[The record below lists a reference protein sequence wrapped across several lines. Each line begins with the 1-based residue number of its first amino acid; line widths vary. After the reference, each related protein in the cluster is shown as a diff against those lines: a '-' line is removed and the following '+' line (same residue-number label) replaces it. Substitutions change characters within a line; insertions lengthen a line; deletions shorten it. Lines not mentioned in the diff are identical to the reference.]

1 MAAFFGVNGALFEV
15 KCPASADRVSERGV
29 SFTRTLGGKRKAFVG
44 RGSRR
49 WWSLNVG
56 AGTVQDVA
64 TVEARSREPG
74 SRVFIS
80 PDAAVGDLLSPQA
93 SGLGDLPAGA
103 TDAGLVG
110 LPDGSVARSVAH
122 GGVMSVGR
130 AHGVYE
136 GVPVLP
142 GEVVTV
148 GGWGRGGIRF
158 TGQWRDANGSTV
170 AAFS

>member
-1 MAAFFGVNGALFEV
+1 
-15 KCPASADRVSERGV
+15 
-29 SFTRTLGGKRKAFVG
+29 
-44 RGSRR
+44 
-49 WWSLNVG
+49 
-56 AGTVQDVA
+56 
-64 TVEARSREPG
+64 
-74 SRVFIS
+74 
-80 PDAAVGDLLSPQA
+80 
-93 SGLGDLPAGA
+93 LPAGA

-148 GGWGRGGIRF
+148 GGWGRGGIRVK
-158 TGQWRDANGSTV
+158 GQWRDANGSTV
-170 AAFS
+170 AAFSQAAQSFTGWGWREATFTPPAGAAFMQLVFSAGTQYALPSVSWGDTAAREIGSGCPKAVVHSPEFSPIAA